1 MNELIFGI
9 SDLKRNE
16 YVEEKISKL
25 LNSSE
30 DKKITVIV
38 PEQYTFETERRFLK
52 MFGEEKVRRI
62 SVVSFKRLSKLIF
75 AKTGALRYT
84 FIGEGGRNALLMKA
98 VSAVSPFLKYYPEK
112 SRSLPFV
119 SLVSGAITEMKIS
132 GITPEELE
140 KTAALEGN
148 GKLHDISLFASAYN
162 ALLSDGTFDPDDYLS
177 VLANEILKTD
187 LFKDENIICDKFSVF
202 LASETEVILALAKTG
217 ANISITLPASSI
229 NEPKYSLF
237 SVISKGAAS
246 LRGKAAKMGIDFN
259 VHLLESEQSG
269 RPDDLS
275 AIAKNLYF
283 DGTFDGKPENIS
295 LYKATDI
302 LDETDR
308 AAAKIKELVRDC
320 GYRYDDFTVIMRDS
334 DTYSAVLEPAFAKYG
349 IPLFCHK
356 RVPLRIKPLSALI
369 DALFS
374 IVCDGYRR
382 ETVLD
387 FLKTGLT
394 EPRTDDV
401 AAFESYINKWRISYS
416 RFLTPFTLPT
426 DPASDELLE
435 RINNVRIYVT
445 EKTEAFRKSAEGG
458 TVKKIAESLFEFFV
472 SVSLK
477 SALEKVGKEYEKYGE
492 DALLAEQK
500 QVYDLIVDALDELV
514 NAAGEDKV
522 TLDEFR
528 ELLFSVVEENDI
540 GIIPTAINEV
550 TAGGIESV
558 PLNRPKIAFVLGL
571 SDGNFPKTDSVFSL
585 FDDKDRMLL
594 EKYDMELGKTDED
607 KLLQEQ
613 FLAYK
618 AITSPTEKLF
628 LSYSNT
634 NSGQTRPSSAITE
647 ITRIFP
653 SLEYESLL
661 TDKNPDAVADRIQN
675 EASAFDIYARFGSK
689 TLEKFLRKTE
699 YSRFLENEEATG
711 IEPDTAEKLFGKNMR
726 LSATRVAKYYEC
738 GFSYFCEYGL
748 GLKKK
753 REQILGALEVG
764 NYMHYVLQN
773 AIKEGLGDDESIRRT
788 AEKLASEYIASTFGD
803 TEPPAG
809 FMAYFKRLVQKSAR
823 LLIMFRDEL
832 AQSKFVPVDFEV
844 QINDGGKIKPV
855 VIPIEGGGSVRLVG
869 TADRADI
876 FEKDGRKYL
885 RIVDYKSGS
894 KTFDLQ
900 YVYHGLDVQMLMYLC
915 ALNENG
921 ASVYGPTAPAGCMYV
936 GANPKIVAISKD
948 GGYEEAE
955 SELWKK
961 HPRSGIFLDN
971 NAVLNAMEDGL
982 GGKYIPVKGS
992 TKNKPLV
999 TEEEFGKLFVHIKKL
1014 LADMAET
1021 LLAGNTFK
1029 NPIKTKKKDSCDYC
1043 VYNQFCMNDGRGR
1056 GMEYIGFDNIFDKIE
1071 IKDEEI

>member
-1 MNELIFGI
+1 MNELILGI

-16 YVEEKISKL
+16 YVEEKIVKF

-38 PEQYTFETERRFLK
+38 PEQYTFETERRFLE

-62 SVVSFKRLSKLIF
+62 SVVSFKRLSKIIF

-98 VSAVSPFLKYYPEK
+98 VSEVSPFLKYYPEK
-112 SRSLPFV
+112 SRSLPFI
-119 SLVSGAITEMKIS
+119 SLISGAITEMKIS
-132 GITPEELE
+132 GITPEDLE
-140 KTAALEGN
+140 KTAVIEGN
-148 GKLHDISLFASAYN
+148 DKLHDISLFASAYE

-177 VLANEILKTD
+177 VLAKEILKTD
-187 LFKDENIICDKFSVF
+187 IFNGEEIICDKFSGF

-217 ANISITLPASSI
+217 ANITITLPASSL

-237 SVISKGAAS
+237 SVISKGANV
-246 LRGKAAKMGIDFN
+246 LRGKAAKTGIDFN
-259 VHLLESEQSG
+259 VHLLDSEQSG
-269 RPDDLS
+269 RPDDLT
-275 AIAKNLYF
+275 AVAKNLYF
-283 DGTFDGKPENIS
+283 DGVFEGTPENIS
-295 LYKATDI
+295 VYKASDI
-302 LDETDR
+302 IDETDR
-308 AAAKIKELVRDC
+308 VAAKIAELVRDN

-334 DTYSAVLEPAFAKYG
+334 DTYSSVLEPSFAKYG
-349 IPLFCHK
+349 VPLFCHK

-382 ETVLD
+382 ENVLA

-394 EPRTDDV
+394 EPETDDV

-426 DPASDELLE
+426 DPAGDELLE
-435 RINNVRIYVT
+435 RINNVRKYVV
-445 EKTEAFRKSAEGG
+445 EKAEAFKRNAEGG
-458 TVKKIAESLFEFFV
+458 TVKKISEALFEFFI
-472 SVSLK
+472 SVSLQ
-477 SALEKVGKEYEKYGE
+477 SALEKVGDAYSKYGE

-500 QVYDLIVDALDELV
+500 QIYDLIIDAIDELV
-514 NAAGEDKV
+514 AAAGDDKV
-522 TLDEFR
+522 SLDEFR
-528 ELLFSVVEENDI
+528 ELLFSVVEEHDI

-558 PLNRPKIAFVLGL
+558 PLNRPRAVFVLGL
-571 SDGNFPKTDSVFSL
+571 SDGNFPRTDSGFSL

-607 KLLQEQ
+607 KLLHEQ

-647 ITRIFP
+647 IMRIFP
-653 SLEYESLL
+653 SLEYESPLSDEDPNSL
-661 TDKNPDAVADRIQN
+661 IDRIQN
-675 EASAFDIYARFGSK
+675 EASAFDIYARSGSK
-689 TLEKFLRKTE
+689 TLEKFLSETE
-699 YSRFLENEEATG
+699 YSRFLNNKELTG

-753 REQILGALEVG
+753 REQILGALETG

-773 AIKEGLGDDESIRRT
+773 AIKDGLGDDESIRKT
-788 AEKLASEYIASTFGD
+788 TEKLAHEYIDSTFGGA
-803 TEPPAG
+803 EPPAG
-809 FMAYFKRLVQKSAR
+809 FMTYFKRLVHKSAR

-844 QINDGGKIKPV
+844 QISDQGKIKPV
-855 VIPIEGGGSVRLVG
+855 IIPIDGGGSIRLVG

-885 RIVDYKSGS
+885 RIIDYKSGS

-921 ASVYGPTAPAGCMYV
+921 AAVYGPTVPAGCMYV

-971 NAVLNAMEDGL
+971 TSVLNAMEDGL
-982 GGKYIPVKGS
+982 GGKYIPVKS
-992 TKNKPLV
+992 SSRNKPLV

-1014 LADMAET
+1014 LANMAET
-1021 LLAGNTFK
+1021 LLAGNTNK

-1056 GMEYIGFDNIFDKIE
+1056 GMEHIGFDNIFDKIE
-1071 IKDEEI
+1071 TESTEI